1 MKFTDQI
8 ADYIFEQQLDLK
20 QLTIVLPS
28 ERAKKYIAA
37 SLYRKYGKPILS
49 PEMITIDRWVRDL
62 SERTVI
68 DKTRALVKLFGI
80 QLEDPSDPKDTSFD
94 EFLAWGNILL
104 NDYDEIDRY
113 QLSSE
118 TVFKNLADI
127 KDMENWEV
135 DNWSFGN
142 PTLTEG
148 QKRFMDFWDRLPGYY
163 RRLNEILEKEG
174 LCYMGQA
181 YRFVAE
187 NIDVVFRKDK
197 ERCFLF
203 AGFNAMSPA
212 EVSIIK
218 QLHRMGRGHVL
229 INADKFYLE
238 NTTHE
243 AGRFLRKMIAD
254 LDVPSLPYVQDH
266 LRSAEKEIHVIECA
280 QHTGQVKAAAT
291 LLNGMDQ
298 EQIDQTLLLLAD
310 ESLIAPLLKNLPK
323 KIGKANITLG
333 LPLRDTSLRTWVELI
348 FSIQENKTRFRSEAI
363 YIHDLQKLWNHP
375 FIAAILTRD
384 EQVALVQLEQ
394 NLIKRNSIF
403 QPVKNLSIGPVP
415 DKILD
420 FMAINWEGNWQTAMT
435 MIRELNTLLYSAFAD
450 QDAFEKAIIQGFD
463 HSLQDFNNIVHEG
476 LPDMSLKSFKHL
488 FQQHWNT
495 RSIAYHGNP
504 LDGLQIM
511 GLLET
516 RLLDFSKIIVLG
528 LNEGKMPPTN
538 PIQTMIPMDLRAYF
552 GLPTP
557 REKQGLFAHHFYRL
571 LHHCEEMWITYTS
584 AQEYIGSNE
593 SSRYLLQLELE
604 MSRINSGI
612 RIDRQFYSIPEENVE
627 TETVQEVEK
636 SDVIIVRLDE
646 LFDRSVSASAINKY
660 LTCPLDFYY
669 RFVLDFGEEDTVEE
683 EVESNTLGSFIHNVL
698 EILFEPFARHDK
710 KGVLKPNQPKNITSF
725 DIDNMLKQ
733 YEVLIHKEFL
743 KHFNEDKS
751 SFDSGKNLLSY
762 KMAMELTRRIL
773 EQEKAFLS
781 KQIDKVFIEFIEV
794 EMHADMEIEVGGE
807 KKTIHLKGYMDRID
821 SVGSKLRIIDYKSG
835 KVKTEDVT
843 MGDVPEDDDLIK
855 FFKGTKHAVQLA
867 FYCYLYKQNFHRLP
881 EEASIHSLVNIT
893 EGGFPFDAK
902 NNTLQDVMD
911 LFPQF
916 MEQLFNEIY
925 DRELPFTHTSGS
937 FRNFCLYCD

>member
-8 ADYIFEQQLDLK
+8 AEYIYEQGLDLK
-20 QLTIVLPS
+20 HLTIVLPS

-37 SLYRKYGKPILS
+37 SLYRKYGRPVLA

-80 QLEDPSDPKDTSFD
+80 QMEDPSDPKDTSFD

-104 NDYDEIDRY
+104 SDYDEIDRY

-118 TVFKNLADI
+118 MVFKNLADI
-127 KDMENWEV
+127 KDLENWEV

-163 RRLNEILEKEG
+163 RRLNELLDKEG

-181 YRFVAE
+181 YRYVSE
-187 NIDVVFRKDK
+187 NIDVVFKKDK
-197 ERCFLF
+197 ERRFVF
-203 AGFNAMSPA
+203 AGFNALSPA
-212 EVSIIK
+212 ETSIIK

-229 INADKFYLE
+229 INADKFYLD
-238 NTTHE
+238 NNTHE
-243 AGRFLRKMIAD
+243 AGRFLRKLMTD
-254 LDVPSLPYVQDH
+254 LDVRSLPYVEDE
-266 LRSAEKEIHVIECA
+266 LRSAEKDIHVIECA

-291 LLNGMDQ
+291 ILNGMDQ
-298 EQIDQTLLLLAD
+298 EEIDQTLLLLAD

-375 FIAAILTRD
+375 FITAILSRD
-384 EQVALVQLEQ
+384 EQIALAQLEQ
-394 NLIKRNSIF
+394 HLIRRNSIF
-403 QPVKNLSIGPVP
+403 QPVKNLSIGPIP
-415 DKILD
+415 DRILEL
-420 FMAINWEGNWQTAMT
+420 MAVNWQSEWKTAMST
-435 MIRELNTLLYSAFAD
+435 IREINTVLYASFGE
-450 QDAFEKAIIQGFD
+450 QDAFEKAIVQGFD
-463 HSLQDFNNIVHEG
+463 HSLQDFSNIVQEG

-495 RSIAYHGNP
+495 KSIAYHGNP

-557 REKQGLFAHHFYRL
+557 RDKQGLFAHHFYRL
-571 LHHCEEMWITYTS
+571 LHHCNEMWVTYTS
-584 AQEYIGSNE
+584 AQENIGSNE
-593 SSRYLLQLELE
+593 ASRYLLQMELEL
-604 MSRINSGI
+604 SRVNKGI
-612 RIDRQFYSIPEENVE
+612 RIDRQFYSIPDKDVE
-627 TETVQEVEK
+627 TETVQEVAK
-636 SDVIIVRLDE
+636 TDPILLRLDE
-646 LFDRSVSASAINKY
+646 LFERSVSASAINKY

-669 RFVLDFGEEDTVEE
+669 RYVLDFGEEDTVEE

-698 EILFEPFARHDK
+698 EILFEPFARHDN
-710 KGVLKPNQPKNITSF
+710 KGVLKPKQPMNITSF
-725 DIDNMLKQ
+725 DVDSMLKQ
-733 YEVLIHKEFL
+733 YEMLIHKEFL
-743 KHFNEDKS
+743 KHFNDDKS
-751 SFDSGKNLLSY
+751 AFDSGKNLLSY

-773 EQEKAFLS
+773 EQEKIFLS
-781 KQIDKVFIEFIEV
+781 KQTEKVFIEFIEV
-794 EMHADMEIEVGGE
+794 EMHADLEIEVGGK
-807 KKTIHLKGYMDRID
+807 KKTIHLKGFMDRVD

-835 KVKTEDVT
+835 KVKSEDVS
-843 MGDVPEDDDLIK
+843 MGDIPEDDDLIK
-855 FFKGTKHAVQLA
+855 FFKTTKHAVQLA
-867 FYCYLYKQNFHRLP
+867 FYCYLYQKNYGVLP
-881 EEASIHSLVNIT
+881 DEASIYSLVNIS
-893 EGGFPFDAK
+893 EGGFPFSAK
-902 NNTLQDVMD
+902 NNSLEEVMEE
-911 LFPQF
+911 FPRF

-925 DRELPFTHTSGS
+925 DTSIPFSHTAGT
-937 FRNFCLYCD
+937 FWNYCLYCD